1 MIYALTLSDN
11 SRILSAC
18 VVLPNGSYDGM
29 QIVHTLPVGNIA
41 DYRYVDGQYVYDPLP
56 DPEPEP
62 DAPTLEERVEVLE
75 TTTDDMILLMADL
88 IGGE

>member
-1 MIYALTLSDN
+1 MRYALNLSEE

-18 VVLPNGSYDGM
+18 VMLPSGNYDCM
-29 QIVHTLPVGNIA
+29 PIVDKFPDGNLT

-56 DPEPEP
+56 HPEPEP
-62 DAPTLEERVEVLE
+62 THPTLESRVETLE

>member
-1 MIYALTLSDN
+1 MKLCSPLSQRVI
-11 SRILSAC
+11 SLGRLPRASANC
-18 VVLPNGSYDGM
+18 FLFS
-29 QIVHTLPVGNIA
+29 GNIA